1 MAGKKDVAASKTN
14 VTARDKSAKMT
25 SHTCGKCSKGITD
38 RDLLVVKQLTGWST
52 MTYHRDCYRLA
63 G

>member
-1 MAGKKDVAASKTN
+1 MAGKRDVAASKTN

-25 SHTCGKCSKGITD
+25 THLCGKCEKPITD
-38 RDLLVVKQLTGWST
+38 RDLLVVKQLSGWATS
-52 MTYHRDCYRLA
+52 TYHRDCYRLA